1 MSRSAPLD
9 DKMRRALELWEKI
22 TDERL
27 RGSVARAISAN
38 DFDLALS
45 LAEARRPSAGVS
57 NGLAAVAEEEGD
69 EEAEAANGTYRQA
82 APPADA
88 WACSA
93 CSFENHGGTH
103 CAMCGTQR
111 AGAPGRSRGA
121 ATLRGMASTPGTSG
135 RRAGIVGGGLVA
147 VAEDAGLVFEEEGEE
162 EEGEEEDDDDQ
173 MLADLGMTPRGH
185 NMPPANSHTILVIDN
200 SASMKQRDV
209 KNTDKRAPAD
219 VRRRRGG
226 QARCEATPVTRSGVN
241 RRR

>member
-1 MSRSAPLD
+1 MAKRRRKLRSLIV
-9 DKMRRALELWEKI
+9 RRVE
-22 TDERL
+22 
-27 RGSVARAISAN
+27 
-38 DFDLALS
+38 
-45 LAEARRPSAGVS
+45 
-57 NGLAAVAEEEGD
+57 
-69 EEAEAANGTYRQA
+69 
-82 APPADA
+82 
-88 WACSA
+88 
-93 CSFENHGGTH
+93 
-103 CAMCGTQR
+103 
-111 AGAPGRSRGA
+111 
-121 ATLRGMASTPGTSG
+121 
-135 RRAGIVGGGLVA
+135 
-147 VAEDAGLVFEEEGEE
+147 AGLPVGSTLSEREGGEGGEEEEGEE